1 MGYPPREPG
10 SDGGSGR
17 LQCPFCLAYDV
28 SRLFVASLGMDACEC
43 ASCQGRWDEEH
54 GSGAYRGRSERE
66 SILVHH

>member
-1 MGYPPREPG
+1 
-10 SDGGSGR
+10 
-17 LQCPFCLAYDV
+17 V

-54 GSGAYRGRSERE
+54 ASGAYRGRSERE